1 MQQFFFL
8 LGLSLASLYVM
19 GGCQKRQPTAPDPSL
34 KIDAPDVQVDISREA
49 GVNIKAPGVDIES
62 KSDEKK

>member
-1 MQQFFFL
+1 MQQFFFV
-8 LGLSLASLYVM
+8 LGLALVSLCVVC
-19 GGCQKRQPTAPDPSL
+19 GCQKRQSTAPDPSL

-62 KSDEKK
+62 KSDGKK